1 MSKWKQNC
9 QSCHD
14 EIFWNFPPV
23 SREGGG
29 RNRCFQNGIAPDTAS
44 SFPRLLAGWRTPQ
57 KPPKWN
63 HSAPHTWF
71 SLIFTFRSKNKADSR
86 WRHSQSRTKGQPVE
100 VPTGEG
106 NLLLLDPALTGLQH
120 RTLGHTPSPNAQKSQ
135 PTSPGLLKT
144 TADKP
149 RASNIQPWYP
159 RARKHLQGRAWSR
172 TGTKP
177 LTPAHFKPSLC
188 HLGAPQTPHFQEKR
202 ERQPNLRRWAKANEL
217 LGTENREIAQEEPRH
232 SCSSACLL
240 PSLRPTAP
248 EIFQTSHRE
257 NTNAAGSSSSST
269 VARSH
274 RAGELER
281 GEAELQPAARDGSF
295 CSSAT
300 QLASSFSPSGFFF
313 LCETRPV
320 PPPTKSSVQQ
330 NPSSCGHWK
339 CQPHQFC
346 RETGLAVPTEHRAST
361 AAPCVPSQLGHD
373 FPAHPRAPTAAFPP
387 PRGPG
392 TAPAQAVPPSQG
404 AAWSPPPNTLLLSHP
419 QLFPWE

>member
-1 MSKWKQNC
+1 MQA
-9 QSCHD
+9 
-14 EIFWNFPPV
+14 
-23 SREGGG
+23 GGLHKSP
-29 RNRCFQNGIAPDTAS
+29 QNGIIQPHTLGCLSFSLSEVKIKQIPDGNTHSPGRRGNLCRFLQGKAS
-44 SFPRLLAGWRTPQ
+44 SC
-57 KPPKWN
+57 
-63 HSAPHTWF
+63 
-71 SLIFTFRSKNKADSR
+71 
-86 WRHSQSRTKGQPVE
+86 
-100 VPTGEG
+100 
-106 NLLLLDPALTGLQH
+106 LLLDPALTGLQH
-120 RTLGHTPSPNAQKSQ
+120 RTLGHTPSPNTQKSQ

-159 RARKHLQGRAWSR
+159 RARKHLQGRVWSR

-188 HLGAPQTPHFQEKR
+188 HLGALQMPHFQEKR
-202 ERQPNLRRWAKANEL
+202 ERQPNLQRWAKANEL
-217 LGTENREIAQEEPRH
+217 LGTENREIAQEEPWH

-274 RAGELER
+274 WAGELER

-300 QLASSFSPSGFFF
+300 QLASSFSPNAFF

-339 CQPHQFC
+339 CQPPQFC
-346 RETGLAVPTEHRAST
+346 RETGLAVPTEHHAST